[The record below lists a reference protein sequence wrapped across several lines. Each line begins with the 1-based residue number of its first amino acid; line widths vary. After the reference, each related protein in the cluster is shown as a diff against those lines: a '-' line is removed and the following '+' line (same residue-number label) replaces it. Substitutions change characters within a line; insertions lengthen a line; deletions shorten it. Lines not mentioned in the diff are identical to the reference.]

1 MDSYREEEVL
11 WSVATR
17 VQADQDVDIIRNVKG
32 AALDPSQTD
41 DVMTAKMIID
51 ATRPVRRPFEMR
63 IDVPREVV
71 ARTDLEQLIG
81 REQLARIGL

>member
-1 MDSYREEEVL
+1 VDSYREEEVL